1 MRVASIEGHLRA
13 ALDGDFLISVDEAG
27 PGVVIKVEHSHFL
40 FDESTFWHS
49 QGIVS
54 VISVAMRPGRLEDAR
69 NRDVEFPVSR
79 QRRITQLLVE
89 VFGNA
94 DRVEEAKAVEG
105 AAELF
110 LGSGVDEL
118 LALLLRQNK
127 FLDLERRRM
136 GGIAT
141 EVVPPPV
148 DALALF
154 AKLERRGKDGRYGGG
169 AKEEK
174 RSSDQEVHCG
184 WMVVT
189 GNGLTK

>member
-1 MRVASIEGHLRA
+1 MNNLTTTYIDFCKKKAPQTIAKPSYSLTRFRPLPPLFH
-13 ALDGDFLISVDEAG
+13 AL
-27 PGVVIKVEHSHFL
+27 
-40 FDESTFWHS
+40 T
-49 QGIVS
+49 
-54 VISVAMRPGRLEDAR
+54 SVAMRPGRLEDAR

-79 QRRITQLLVE
+79 QRRIAQLLVE